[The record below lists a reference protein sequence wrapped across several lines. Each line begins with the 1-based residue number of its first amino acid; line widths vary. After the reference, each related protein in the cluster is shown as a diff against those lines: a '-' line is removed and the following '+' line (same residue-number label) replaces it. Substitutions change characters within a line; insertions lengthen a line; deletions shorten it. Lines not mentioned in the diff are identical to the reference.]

1 LISGLPSAAD
11 SLLDL
16 HAVQEDHTV
25 QSAAA
30 EVQQAHLATLLGR
43 SVKTWGPG
51 DDMAGRHGWGHGWGW
66 NKQSNKRS
74 KISRAKFSNM
84 LEVGSFE
91 ALKRWF
97 FEGLGRCLG

>member
-1 LISGLPSAAD
+1 MAKNTAKWGTIIVFFGLPSAAD

-51 DDMAGRHGWGHGWGW
+51 DDMATWLGMEQAKQQAKQNFKSQVQQVGGW
-66 NKQSNKRS
+66 K
-74 KISRAKFSNM
+74 
-84 LEVGSFE
+84 L
-91 ALKRWF
+91 
-97 FEGLGRCLG
+97 

>member
-1 LISGLPSAAD
+1 MAKNTAKWGTIIVFFGLPSAAD

-51 DDMAGRHGWGHGWGW
+51 DDMAGRHGDMAGDGT
-66 NKQSNKRS
+66 S
-74 KISRAKFSNM
+74 KATSEAKFQEPS
-84 LEVGSFE
+84 S
-91 ALKRWF
+91 ASWRLK
-97 FEGLGRCLG
+97 L